1 MSPQQVAAA
10 LGHGAVPLDMR
21 PPRPFAT
28 GHLPG
33 AVNLQFNRADL
44 ADRAEMVLPTDVPYI
59 VHAEPDPVAKAAE
72 QILREAGFTVLGHL
86 AGGLRAWRDA
96 GQSLEELPAIDVDHL
111 HSDLSAYEVVDA
123 REGYEYRHGHIAGA
137 VLLPSSEAWQR
148 ASATRGEKP
157 LAVVCGDQVRSSLVA
172 SILLRHGRQAVLV
185 FGGMVDWLERGFEVE
200 KPETVTK
207 PS

>member
-1 MSPQQVAAA
+1 
-10 LGHGAVPLDMR
+10 
-21 PPRPFAT
+21 
-28 GHLPG
+28 
-33 AVNLQFNRADL
+33 
-44 ADRAEMVLPTDVPYI
+44 
-59 VHAEPDPVAKAAE
+59 
-72 QILREAGFTVLGHL
+72 
-86 AGGLRAWRDA
+86 
-96 GQSLEELPAIDVDHL
+96 
-111 HSDLSAYEVVDA
+111 
-123 REGYEYRHGHIAGA
+123 